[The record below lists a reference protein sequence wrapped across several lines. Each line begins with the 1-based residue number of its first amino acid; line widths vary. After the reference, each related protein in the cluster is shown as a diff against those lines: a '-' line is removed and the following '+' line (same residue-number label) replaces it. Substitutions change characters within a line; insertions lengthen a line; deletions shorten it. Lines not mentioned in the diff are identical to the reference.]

1 MNNISEITK
10 KVYNIEKLS
19 VDLKDKIHCMAYMY
33 HFFRLNLASSE
44 ELNKII
50 KDFINPV
57 KEILD
62 TLNKEVE
69 SLIEED

>member
-1 MNNISEITK
+1 
-10 KVYNIEKLS
+10 
-19 VDLKDKIHCMAYMY
+19 MAYMY

-69 SLIEED
+69 SLIEVD